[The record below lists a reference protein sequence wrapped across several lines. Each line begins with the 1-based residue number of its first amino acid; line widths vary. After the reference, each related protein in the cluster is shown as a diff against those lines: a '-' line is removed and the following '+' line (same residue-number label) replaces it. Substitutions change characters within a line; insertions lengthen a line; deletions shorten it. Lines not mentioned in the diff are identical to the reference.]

1 MIYFIRGIICSQF
14 YCIIKFNII
23 VNNDLTIGMLDIPG
37 LASESLLLLELL
49 HRTQEFLFSTWTS
62 RTDGQEEQLVDDWYE
77 FYTILVNIK
86 HVLVAQPYQTRAIKK
101 ALSNVDNYIIIAE
114 GCARTLAD
122 NIS

>member
-1 MIYFIRGIICSQF
+1 M
-14 YCIIKFNII
+14 

-49 HRTQEFLFSTWTS
+49 RRTQEFLFSSWTS